1 MDFENLYQLYSPK
14 IFRLCHGY
22 CNDADKAK
30 DITQETF
37 ITVFE
42 NLSSLK
48 NTSNIPGWI
57 FRIATNKCL
66 RQIENEKR
74 RPTVKDYNFTKLEA
88 SEVIHEDE
96 KLIRLRTCINELS
109 EIDRLIIGLYLEDLS
124 QEKIGEIMGISHANV
139 RVKIHRIKE
148 VLSKKMRTDE
158 GEF

>member
-1 MDFENLYQLYSPK
+1 MDFENLYQQYSPK

-22 CNDADKAK
+22 FNDVDMAK

-42 NLSSLK
+42 NLGSLK

-74 RPTVKDYNFTKLEA
+74 NQTVTDYNFTKIEA
-88 SEVIHEDE
+88 SETLHEDE
-96 KLIRLRTCINELS
+96 KLVRLRNCIKELS
-109 EIDRLIIGLYLEDLS
+109 EIDRLIIGLYLEDVA
-124 QEKIGEIMGISHANV
+124 QEKIGEIIGINHSNV
-139 RVKIHRIKE
+139 RVRIHRIKD
-148 VLSKKMRTDE
+148 VLSKKMKTDE
-158 GEF
+158 Q